1 MSDRTLREL
10 VYGKGAHVDPVA
22 CVEDISAE
30 LATRTVTGYPHSIWQ
45 IVEHMSYW
53 MDFELRKI
61 AGEVPAYP
69 GKAIESWPAHPD
81 GASEGHPSEGRPSEA
96 QWNAVRQRFTE
107 LLARLAALADADSAT
122 LDKVVSDVD
131 VMKKSRQI
139 PVHATLWQI
148 TAHNSYHAGQI
159 ALLRRQAG
167 AWPPE
172 RGGDTW

>member
-1 MSDRTLREL
+1 MGDRTLREL

-30 LATRTVTGYPHSIWQ
+30 LATRTLAGYPHSIWQ

-61 AGEVPAYP
+61 AGEVPKYP
-69 GKAIESWPAHPD
+69 EKAMESWPPHPE
-81 GASEGHPSEGRPSEA
+81 GASEV
-96 QWNAVRQRFTE
+96 QWGAVRQHFVE
-107 LLARLAALADADSAT
+107 LLEQLAALADADSAT
-122 LDKVVSDVD
+122 LDKVIREVD
-131 VMKKSRQI
+131 VMKNSRQSS
-139 PVHATLWQI
+139 VHATLWQI

-172 RGGDTW
+172 RGGHTW

>member
-1 MSDRTLREL
+1 MELMSDRTLREL

-22 CVEDISAE
+22 CVEDLSAE
-30 LATRTVTGYPHSIWQ
+30 LATRTVAGYPHSVWQ

-53 MDFELRKI
+53 MDYELRKI
-61 AGEVPAYP
+61 AGDVPEYP
-69 GKAIESWPAHPD
+69 AKAMDSWPEHPER
-81 GASEGHPSEGRPSEA
+81 ASEAEWS
-96 QWNAVRQRFTE
+96 AVRQRFME

-122 LDKVVSDVD
+122 LDRVVSEVD

-139 PVHATLWQI
+139 SVHATLWQI